1 MHTPPQEGRAL
12 GVATEQNKSQTVTIV
27 GERDS
32 TLSFGKKKRE
42 RTKRLGALLW
52 QRLWSPRRAGVG
64 APLRRPWPW
73 PRRGPP
79 ARAQQLPGSMCRH
92 DHEAQ
97 KRGRAPWLSN
107 SDQASLSSMKT
118 IRACCS

>member
-42 RTKRLGALLW
+42 RSQRLGALLW
-52 QRLWSPRRAGVG
+52 QGLWPRGGQPSGRRYAGPGPGHGEALPLTPSNSLVPCAGVT
-64 APLRRPWPW
+64 ARLRRGAGHPGFQTRT
-73 PRRGPP
+73 RR
-79 ARAQQLPGSMCRH
+79 RS
-92 DHEAQ
+92 
-97 KRGRAPWLSN
+97 AP
-107 SDQASLSSMKT
+107 
-118 IRACCS
+118 